1 MEHKILAPR
10 RKVLELIEKLE
21 IIGPMNLVDQ
31 FGLTYGGAM
40 SLINRLKKA
49 ELIEPLGIERERFVL
64 SNEGQNRLDFWRRR
78 QNVKQ

>member
-10 RKVLELIEKLE
+10 RKVLELIEE
-21 IIGPMNLVDQ
+21 REVIVPMSLVDW

-49 ELIEPLGIERERFVL
+49 DLIEPLGIERGRYVL
-64 SNEGQNRLDFWRRR
+64 SNEGQNRLDFWRRKE
-78 QNVKQ
+78 NVR